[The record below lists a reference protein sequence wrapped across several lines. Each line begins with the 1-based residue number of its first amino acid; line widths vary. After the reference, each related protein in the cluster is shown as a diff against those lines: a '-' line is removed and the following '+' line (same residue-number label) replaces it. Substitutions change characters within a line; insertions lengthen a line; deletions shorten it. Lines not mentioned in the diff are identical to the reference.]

1 MAVKAFDV
9 SVSELNL
16 QSKKIALLLTIYE
29 RLYDRYQI
37 RSKILDFSLLIT
49 SILVCLATFV
59 DQKVL
64 EFLKIPSDKIFIIL
78 GVGAFLVFVF
88 SVSSLVSNW
97 KTQAADFSRAANML
111 SRIKAECEDRI
122 KADTQEESKQLQIKA
137 IEYTSL
143 INNLPKIPQKEFHK
157 LKTLHK
163 RRLELNKMT
172 EIYPGS
178 SVWLL
183 RIVVN
188 LRANLNVL
196 LRKPVV
202 NDSVEEVG

>member
-1 MAVKAFDV
+1 MAVKASDV

-29 RLYDRYQI
+29 RLHDRYQI
-37 RSKILDFSLLIT
+37 RSKILDFCLLIT
-49 SILVCLATFV
+49 SILVCLTTFV

-64 EFLKIPSDKIFIIL
+64 EFIKIPSDKIYIIL
-78 GVGAFLVFVF
+78 GVGAFLLFVF
-88 SVSSLVSNW
+88 SVSSLVSNG
-97 KTQAADFSRAANML
+97 KTQAADFGRAANTL
-111 SRIKAECEDRI
+111 SRMKAECDDRI
-122 KADTQEESKQLQIKA
+122 KADTQEEIKQMQIKA

-163 RRLELNKMT
+163 RRIELNRMT

-202 NDSVEEVG
+202 NDSVEEAG

>member
-1 MAVKAFDV
+1 MAVKASDV

-16 QSKKIALLLTIYE
+16 QGKKIALLLTIYE
-29 RLYDRYQI
+29 RLHDRYQI
-37 RSKILDFSLLIT
+37 RSKILDLCLLIT
-49 SILVCLATFV
+49 SILVCLTTFV

-64 EFLKIPSDKIFIIL
+64 EFIKIPSDKIYIIL

-88 SVSSLVSNW
+88 SVSSLVSKG
-97 KTQAADFSRAANML
+97 KTQAADFGRAANTL
-111 SRIKAECEDRI
+111 SRMKAECDDRI
-122 KADTQEESKQLQIKA
+122 KADTQEEIKQIQIKA

-163 RRLELNKMT
+163 RRIELNRMT